1 MNKAVFFSSKRG
13 LKNWVEMWS
22 NFCVE
27 YLTATPYVPFENWH
41 IMYLYQL
48 KIKSQISR
56 KFMIFFSPLKPVLR
70 FLYHNGNTASHFSL
84 FLKLCLASVSQWISL
99 FVITWI
105 STALYPPPYPV
116 VSAQTV
122 LMAHTEVQVM
132 LSDGCMPRAWW
143 NKAGPSR
150 NYAGPHVAHRLYMSA
165 TTLTITGHF
174 KRQIKCFKP
183 VRDIQVL

>member
-1 MNKAVFFSSKRG
+1 MIKFLCWVPDCNSICSIWKLAHNVFIP
-13 LKNWVEMWS
+13 
-22 NFCVE
+22 
-27 YLTATPYVPFENWH
+27 TENQVTD
-41 IMYLYQL
+41 IQ
-48 KIKSQISR
+48 KIHD
-56 KFMIFFSPLKPVLR
+56 FFFPPLKPVLR